1 MSTILLTGASGFLG
15 SRMYEYFGQITDESV
30 LAPSHRELDITS
42 LDSCRRWF
50 SENQPDTVIHLAAI
64 SDIGESERN
73 PELSRLVNVNGTEN
87 LAICAKEWGISGRFL
102 FASSDQ
108 VYSGNSS
115 DGRLNKESDA
125 LSPINLYG
133 REKAEAEERVFS
145 ILPEAMGLRF
155 AWMFDLMFS
164 LLPESMGLRFAW
176 MFDLKPG
183 KDNYLKNLIASVMKH
198 EPMEFAVNEFRG
210 VSYAYEVFEN
220 IRALLYSG
228 APGGAYNFGSPAC
241 GNAYESAVRVYE
253 ILEKHLDV
261 PTDGLAVPVLREE
274 PRTLAMDQTRLQSVG
289 IQFRDSVNAAEY
301 CIRRGRKRV
310 WNALKYGWIPESR
323 IR

>member
-73 PELSRLVNVNGTEN
+73 PETSRLVNVNGTEN

-115 DGRLNKESDA
+115 DGRLNKETDA

-145 ILPEAMGLRF
+145 LLPEAV
-155 AWMFDLMFS
+155 
-164 LLPESMGLRFAW
+164 GLRFAW

-198 EPMEFAVNEFRG
+198 EPMEYAVNEFRG

-220 IRALLYSG
+220 IRALLLSG

-241 GNAYESAVRVYE
+241 GNAYEAAVRVYE
-253 ILEKHLDV
+253 ILEKHLSV
-261 PTDGLAVPVLREE
+261 PTEGLAVPVLREE

-301 CIRRGRKRV
+301 CIRRELRKEG
-310 WNALKYGWIPESR
+310 KEYGMH
-323 IR
+323 

>member
-15 SRMYEYFGQITDESV
+15 SRMYEYFGQCTDESV

-87 LAICAKEWGISGRFL
+87 LAICAKEWEISGRFL

-108 VYSGNSS
+108 VYSGNNS

-155 AWMFDLMFS
+155 AWMFDL
-164 LLPESMGLRFAW
+164 
-176 MFDLKPG
+176 KPG
-183 KDNYLKNLIASVMKH
+183 KGNYLKNLIASVMKH

-220 IRALLYSG
+220 IRALLLSD
-228 APGGAYNFGSPAC
+228 APGGAYNFGSPAY

-253 ILEKHLDV
+253 LLEKHLAV
-261 PTDGLAVPVLREE
+261 PTEGLAVPILREE

-301 CIRRGRKRV
+301 CIQRELRKEG
-310 WNALKYGWIPESR
+310 KEHGMH
-323 IR
+323 

>member
-15 SRMYEYFGQITDESV
+15 SRMYEHFGQITDESV

-87 LAICAKEWGISGRFL
+87 LAICAKEWEISGRFL

-115 DGRLNKESDA
+115 DGRLNKETDA

-145 ILPEAMGLRF
+145 LLPEA
-155 AWMFDLMFS
+155 
-164 LLPESMGLRFAW
+164 MGLRFAW

-220 IRALLYSG
+220 IRALLLSG
-228 APGGAYNFGSPAC
+228 APGGAYNFGSPAY

-253 ILEKHLDV
+253 ILEKHLAV
-261 PTDGLAVPVLREE
+261 PTEGLAVPVRREK
-274 PRTLAMDQTRLQSVG
+274 PRTLAMDQTRLQSAG
-289 IQFRDSVNAAEY
+289 IQFKDSVNAAEY
-301 CIRRGRKRV
+301 CIRRELRKEG
-310 WNALKYGWIPESR
+310 KEYGMH
-323 IR
+323 

>member
-15 SRMYEYFGQITDESV
+15 SRMYEYFGQCTDESV
-30 LAPSHRELDITS
+30 LAPSHGELDITS

-50 SENQPDTVIHLAAI
+50 SENHPDTVIHLAAI

-87 LAICAKEWGISGRFL
+87 LAICAKEWGIGGRFL

-108 VYSGNSS
+108 VYSGNNS
-115 DGRLNKESDA
+115 DGRLNKESDV

-145 ILPEAMGLRF
+145 ILPEA
-155 AWMFDLMFS
+155 
-164 LLPESMGLRFAW
+164 MGLRFAW

-210 VSYAYEVFEN
+210 VSYAYEVSEN
-220 IRALLYSG
+220 IRALLHAG

-241 GNAYESAVRVYE
+241 GNSYESAVRVYE
-253 ILEKHLDV
+253 LLEKHLAV
-261 PTDGLAVPVLREE
+261 PTEGLAVPILREE

-301 CIRRGRKRV
+301 CIQRELRKEG
-310 WNALKYGWIPESR
+310 KEHGMH
-323 IR
+323 

>member
-15 SRMYEYFGQITDESV
+15 SRMYEYFGQCTDESV
-30 LAPSHRELDITS
+30 LAPSHGELDITS

-50 SENQPDTVIHLAAI
+50 SENHPDTVIHLAAI

-87 LAICAKEWGISGRFL
+87 LAICAKEWGIGGRFL

-108 VYSGNSS
+108 VYSGNNS

-145 ILPEAMGLRF
+145 ILPEA
-155 AWMFDLMFS
+155 
-164 LLPESMGLRFAW
+164 MGLRFAW

-220 IRALLYSG
+220 IRALLLSG
-228 APGGAYNFGSPAC
+228 APGGAYNFGSPAY

-253 ILEKHLDV
+253 LLEKHLAV
-261 PTDGLAVPVLREE
+261 PTEGLAVPILREE

-301 CIRRGRKRV
+301 CIQRELRKEG
-310 WNALKYGWIPESR
+310 KEHGMH
-323 IR
+323 

>member
-15 SRMYEYFGQITDESV
+15 SRMYEHFGQCTDESV
-30 LAPSHRELDITS
+30 LAPSHGELDITS

-50 SENQPDTVIHLAAI
+50 SENHPDTVIHLAAI

-87 LAICAKEWGISGRFL
+87 LAICAKEWGIGGRFL

-108 VYSGNSS
+108 VYSGNNS

-145 ILPEAMGLRF
+145 ILPEA
-155 AWMFDLMFS
+155 
-164 LLPESMGLRFAW
+164 MGLRFAW

-220 IRALLYSG
+220 IRALLLSG
-228 APGGAYNFGSPAC
+228 APGGAYNFGSPAY

-253 ILEKHLDV
+253 LLEKHLAV
-261 PTDGLAVPVLREE
+261 PTEGLAVPILREE

-301 CIRRGRKRV
+301 CIQRELRKEG
-310 WNALKYGWIPESR
+310 KEHGMH
-323 IR
+323 

>member
-87 LAICAKEWGISGRFL
+87 LAICAKEWGIGGRFL

-115 DGRLNKESDA
+115 DGRLNKETDA

-145 ILPEAMGLRF
+145 LLPEAMGLRF
-155 AWMFDLMFS
+155 AWMFDL
-164 LLPESMGLRFAW
+164 
-176 MFDLKPG
+176 KPG
-183 KDNYLKNLIASVMKH
+183 KGNYLKNLIASVMKH

-220 IRALLYSG
+220 IRALLLSG
-228 APGGAYNFGSPAC
+228 APGGAYNFGSPAY

-253 ILEKHLDV
+253 ILEKHLAV
-261 PTDGLAVPVLREE
+261 PTEGLAVPILREE

-301 CIRRGRKRV
+301 CIQRELRKEG
-310 WNALKYGWIPESR
+310 KEHGMH
-323 IR
+323 

>member
-87 LAICAKEWGISGRFL
+87 LAICAKEWGIGGRFL

-115 DGRLNKESDA
+115 DGRLNKETDA
-125 LSPINLYG
+125 LAPINLYG

-155 AWMFDLMFS
+155 AWMFDL
-164 LLPESMGLRFAW
+164 
-176 MFDLKPG
+176 KPG
-183 KDNYLKNLIASVMKH
+183 KGNYLKNLIASVMKH

-220 IRALLYSG
+220 IRALLLSG
-228 APGGAYNFGSPAC
+228 APGGAYNFGSPAY
-241 GNAYESAVRVYE
+241 GNAYESAVRV
-253 ILEKHLDV
+253 
-261 PTDGLAVPVLREE
+261 
-274 PRTLAMDQTRLQSVG
+274 
-289 IQFRDSVNAAEY
+289 
-301 CIRRGRKRV
+301 
-310 WNALKYGWIPESR
+310 
-323 IR
+323 

>member
-115 DGRLNKESDA
+115 DGRLNKETDA

-145 ILPEAMGLRF
+145 LLPEAV
-155 AWMFDLMFS
+155 
-164 LLPESMGLRFAW
+164 GLRFAW

-220 IRALLYSG
+220 IRALLLSG

-253 ILEKHLDV
+253 IFEKHLSV
-261 PTDGLAVPVLREE
+261 PTEGLAVPVLREE

-301 CIRRGRKRV
+301 CIRRELRKEG
-310 WNALKYGWIPESR
+310 KEYGMH
-323 IR
+323 

>member
-87 LAICAKEWGISGRFL
+87 LAICAKEWGIGGRFL

-108 VYSGNSS
+108 VYSGNNS
-115 DGRLNKESDA
+115 DGRLNKESDV

-145 ILPEAMGLRF
+145 LLPEAMGLRF
-155 AWMFDLMFS
+155 AWMFDL
-164 LLPESMGLRFAW
+164 
-176 MFDLKPG
+176 KPG
-183 KDNYLKNLIASVMKH
+183 KGNYLKNLIASVMKH

-220 IRALLYSG
+220 IRALLLSG
-228 APGGAYNFGSPAC
+228 APGGAYNFGSPAY

-253 ILEKHLDV
+253 LLEKHLAV
-261 PTDGLAVPVLREE
+261 PTEGLAVPILREE

-301 CIRRGRKRV
+301 CIRRELRKEG
-310 WNALKYGWIPESR
+310 KEYGMH
-323 IR
+323 

>member
-73 PELSRLVNVNGTEN
+73 PELSRQVNVNGTEN

-115 DGRLNKESDA
+115 DGRLNKETDA

-145 ILPEAMGLRF
+145 LLPEA
-155 AWMFDLMFS
+155 
-164 LLPESMGLRFAW
+164 MGLRFAW

-183 KDNYLKNLIASVMKH
+183 KDNYLKNLIVSVMKH
-198 EPMEFAVNEFRG
+198 EPMEYAVNEFRG

-241 GNAYESAVRVYE
+241 GNTYESAVRVYE
-253 ILEKHLDV
+253 ILEKHLSV
-261 PTDGLAVPVLREE
+261 PTEGLAVPVLREE
-274 PRTLAMDQTRLQSVG
+274 PRTLAMDQSRLQSVG

-301 CIRRGRKRV
+301 CIWRELRKEG
-310 WNALKYGWIPESR
+310 KEYGMH
-323 IR
+323 

>member
-73 PELSRLVNVNGTEN
+73 PELSWLVNVNGTEN
-87 LAICAKEWGISGRFL
+87 LAICAKEWGIGGRFL

-115 DGRLNKESDA
+115 DGRLNKETDA

-145 ILPEAMGLRF
+145 LLPEA
-155 AWMFDLMFS
+155 
-164 LLPESMGLRFAW
+164 MGLRFAW

-198 EPMEFAVNEFRG
+198 EPMEYAVNEFRG

-220 IRALLYSG
+220 IRALLLSG

-253 ILEKHLDV
+253 ILEKHLSV
-261 PTDGLAVPVLREE
+261 PTEGLAVPVLREK

-301 CIRRGRKRV
+301 CIWRELREEGKE
-310 WNALKYGWIPESR
+310 YGMH
-323 IR
+323 

>member
-15 SRMYEYFGQITDESV
+15 SRMYEYFGQCTDESV

-87 LAICAKEWGISGRFL
+87 LAICAKEWGIGGRFL

-108 VYSGNSS
+108 VYSGNNS

-155 AWMFDLMFS
+155 AWMFDL
-164 LLPESMGLRFAW
+164 
-176 MFDLKPG
+176 KPG
-183 KDNYLKNLIASVMKH
+183 KGNYLKNLIASVMKH

-220 IRALLYSG
+220 IRALLLSG
-228 APGGAYNFGSPAC
+228 APGGAYNFGSPAY

-253 ILEKHLDV
+253 LLEKHLAV
-261 PTDGLAVPVLREE
+261 PTEGLAVPILREE
-274 PRTLAMDQTRLQSVG
+274 PRTLAMDQARLQSVG

-301 CIRRGRKRV
+301 CIQRELRKEG
-310 WNALKYGWIPESR
+310 KEHGMH
-323 IR
+323 

>member
-73 PELSRLVNVNGTEN
+73 PELSRQVNVNGTEN
-87 LAICAKEWGISGRFL
+87 LAICAKEWGIGGRFL

-115 DGRLNKESDA
+115 DGRLNKETDA

-133 REKAEAEERVFS
+133 REKAEAEESV
-145 ILPEAMGLRF
+145 
-155 AWMFDLMFS
+155 FS
-164 LLPESMGLRFAW
+164 LLPEAMGLRFAW

-198 EPMEFAVNEFRG
+198 EPMEYAVNEFRG

-220 IRALLYSG
+220 IRALLLSG
-228 APGGAYNFGSPAC
+228 APGGAYNFGSPAY

-253 ILEKHLDV
+253 ILEKHLSV
-261 PTDGLAVPVLREE
+261 PTEGLAVPVLREE

-301 CIRRGRKRV
+301 CIRRELRKEG
-310 WNALKYGWIPESR
+310 KEYGMH
-323 IR
+323 

>member
-87 LAICAKEWGISGRFL
+87 LAICAKEWGIGGRFL

-108 VYSGNSS
+108 VYSGNNS

-145 ILPEAMGLRF
+145 LLPEAMGLRF
-155 AWMFDLMFS
+155 AWMFDL
-164 LLPESMGLRFAW
+164 
-176 MFDLKPG
+176 KPG
-183 KDNYLKNLIASVMKH
+183 KGNYLKNLIASVMKH

-220 IRALLYSG
+220 IRALLLSG
-228 APGGAYNFGSPAC
+228 APGGAYNFGSPAYW
-241 GNAYESAVRVYE
+241 NAYESAVRVYE
-253 ILEKHLDV
+253 ILEKNLAV
-261 PTDGLAVPVLREE
+261 PTEGLAVPILREE

-301 CIRRGRKRV
+301 CIQRELRKEG
-310 WNALKYGWIPESR
+310 KEHGMH
-323 IR
+323 

>member
-87 LAICAKEWGISGRFL
+87 LAICAKEWGIGGRFL

-115 DGRLNKESDA
+115 DGRLNKETDA

-145 ILPEAMGLRF
+145 LLPEA
-155 AWMFDLMFS
+155 
-164 LLPESMGLRFAW
+164 MGLRFAW

-198 EPMEFAVNEFRG
+198 EPMEYAVNEFRG

-220 IRALLYSG
+220 IRALLLSG

-241 GNAYESAVRVYE
+241 GNAYEAAVRVYE
-253 ILEKHLDV
+253 ILEKHLSV
-261 PTDGLAVPVLREE
+261 PTEGLAVPVLREE

-301 CIRRGRKRV
+301 CIWRELRKEG
-310 WNALKYGWIPESR
+310 KEYGMH
-323 IR
+323 